1 MSVKPEVTQ
10 IGEKL
15 RLLQVRTENTKTTCI
30 SVLLL
35 MPLLENTAENAVL
48 ASFLTHRVGK
58 IPDAVEIKR
67 ALRRALRRKCFPP
80 MFPNSARAIACG
92 FQLPVSATIW
102 RFRANN

>member
-48 ASFLTHRVGK
+48 ASFLTHASAKYPTLSKLNERFT
-58 IPDAVEIKR
+58 AQS
-67 ALRRALRRKCFPP
+67 FPP
-80 MFPNSARAIACG
+80 TFPNSARAIACG
-92 FQLPVSATIW
+92 FRLPVSATIW